1 MGYNKYITYHLRDS
15 DKMDI
20 IKKCKDILMKYED
33 VVFSY
38 IFGSYAQNRIR
49 ENSDIDIAIYLKE
62 NIDID
67 TYLEIKMN
75 LSEVLKREVD
85 LVILN
90 NAPSLLKYEIYKNN
104 ILLFSRDKTLE
115 SKYKVKT
122 LFEYSDIKRYLN
134 LSYDKT
140 IERLK
145 KEVESND

>member
-1 MGYNKYITYHLRDS
+1 VGYNKHIIWYLRDS

-33 VVFSY
+33 IVFSY
-38 IFGSYAQNRIR
+38 IFGSYAQGSIR
-49 ENSDIDIAIYLKE
+49 GNSDIDIAIYLKKD
-62 NIDID
+62 IDID

-90 NAPSLLKYEIYKNN
+90 NAPPLLKYEIYKNN

-145 KEVESND
+145 KEVESNG

>member
-1 MGYNKYITYHLRDS
+1 
-15 DKMDI
+15 MDI

-145 KEVESND
+145 KEVESNG

>member
-1 MGYNKYITYHLRDS
+1 MGYNKHIIWYLRDS

-33 VVFSY
+33 IVFSY
-38 IFGSYAQNRIR
+38 IFGSYVQGSIR
-49 ENSDIDIAIYLKE
+49 GNSDIDIAIYLKKD
-62 NIDID
+62 IDID

-90 NAPSLLKYEIYKNN
+90 NAPPLLKYEIYKNN

-145 KEVESND
+145 KEVESNG